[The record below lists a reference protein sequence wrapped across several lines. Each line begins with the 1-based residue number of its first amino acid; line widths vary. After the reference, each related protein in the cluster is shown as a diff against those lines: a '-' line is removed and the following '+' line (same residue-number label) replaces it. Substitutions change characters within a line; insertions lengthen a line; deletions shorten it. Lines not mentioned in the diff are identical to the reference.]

1 VAYIISDILTNKMK
15 KKKPKC
21 GRRRRSC
28 QKSKKKNTTPP
39 TNDPLS
45 QSSEF
50 TSFLGWLK
58 VSRGTKT
65 ISK

>member
-1 VAYIISDILTNKMK
+1 MK